1 MSASPYACNGKHAV
15 VLVFRS
21 SRGRLL
27 ASAALLFWPL
37 PYGRGSEAALPLPYG
52 RGSEALPLPRGRGS
66 EVVQAQTDALA
77 EQSHR
82 AKELMAEHRYAEAIP
97 IYEQLVKAVPGN
109 PGLILDLGLAEHMA
123 GQPGKAIRQF
133 QAVLQ
138 LQPDNVPAL
147 TSLAM
152 AALETNQPRLAIA
165 PLEKLIRL
173 EPNDNNVRGMLAGA
187 EMSLGQFEAA
197 AAQYRKLTGIDASDP
212 KAWYGLG
219 KAYESL
225 ASRTF
230 NRLSKLA
237 PQSPYIAVLLADTR
251 LQRKQYRSAFFFYR
265 QAAAQLPALPGVHTG
280 LALVYENTNHPD
292 WATAERSAEQRVAPD
307 CKTSSPECKFLNG
320 DLLGAATA
328 GAASGRAAGLFWATR
343 AYNWLAVDAFDHLG
357 RLPESVEIHAL
368 KAQIFHDHRQD
379 PEAVAE
385 WRAAL
390 VLAPGDPNLETE
402 LATALFTAHK
412 YDDAMPLLQKL
423 LAQRP
428 DAPDLNFMLGES
440 LWRMQQPEKAVAY
453 LTTALRGDPNLL
465 PAHAALGMVYALLGR
480 NAEAVPHLEKALSL
494 DDDGS
499 LHYSLA
505 RAYQAAGDAAKA
517 RKAMQ
522 EYQQIRQKNEEING
536 ELAKEAEI
544 TAP

>member
-1 MSASPYACNGKHAV
+1 LHGFLPDGCNGKHAV
-15 VLVFRS
+15 VLVFRT

-27 ASAALLFWPL
+27 ASALLFWPL
-37 PYGRGSEAALPLPYG
+37 TYVRGSE
-52 RGSEALPLPRGRGS
+52 
-66 EVVQAQTDALA
+66 ALA

-82 AKELMAEHRYAEAIP
+82 AKELMAERRYAEAIP
-97 IYEQLVKAVPGN
+97 IYEQLVKALPGN
-109 PGLILDLGLAEHMA
+109 PGLLLDLGLAEHMA
-123 GQPGKAIRQF
+123 GQPGKAIPQF
-133 QAVLQ
+133 QAVLK

-152 AALETNQPRLAIA
+152 AALQTNQARLALA

-173 EPNDNNVRGMLAGA
+173 QPADKNVRGMLAGA
-187 EMSLGQFEAA
+187 EMSLGQFETAA
-197 AAQYRKLTGIDASDP
+197 TQYRKLSAIDASDP

-219 KAYESL
+219 KAYEAL

-230 NRLSKLA
+230 HRLSTVA
-237 PQSPYIAVLLADTR
+237 PKSPYVAVLLADTR

-265 QAAAQLPALPGVHTG
+265 QAAAQMPALPGLHTG

-292 WATAERSAEQRVAPD
+292 WAAAERSAEQRVAPD
-307 CKTSSPECKFLNG
+307 CKDQASRRVSTRQPERPRHISSAECKFLHG
-320 DLLGAATA
+320 DLLGAATS
-328 GAASGRAAGLFWATR
+328 GVASGQPAGLFWATR
-343 AYNWLAVDAFDHLG
+343 AYNRLAVEAFDHLG
-357 RLPESVEIHAL
+357 KLPESVEIHAL

-379 PEAVAE
+379 PEAVEE

-390 VLAPGDPNLETE
+390 ALAPGDPNLESE

-412 YDDAMPLLQKL
+412 YEDAIPLLRKL

-440 LWRMQQPEKAVAY
+440 LWRMQQPNQAVPY

-465 PAHAALGMVYALLGR
+465 PAHAALGMVYALLHR

-505 RAYQAAGDAAKA
+505 RAYQAAGNSAQA

>member
-1 MSASPYACNGKHAV
+1 M
-15 VLVFRS
+15 
-21 SRGRLL
+21 
-27 ASAALLFWPL
+27 ALLFWPL
-37 PYGRGSEAALPLPYG
+37 TYVHGSE
-52 RGSEALPLPRGRGS
+52 
-66 EVVQAQTDALA
+66 ALA

-82 AKELMAEHRYAEAIP
+82 AKELMAERRYAEAIP
-97 IYEQLVKAVPGN
+97 IYEQLVKALPGN
-109 PGLILDLGLAEHMA
+109 PGLMLDLGLAEHMA
-123 GQPGKAIRQF
+123 GQPGKAIPQF
-133 QAVLQ
+133 QAVLK

-152 AALETNQPRLAIA
+152 AALQTNQARLALA

-173 EPNDNNVRGMLAGA
+173 EPADKNVRGMLAGA
-187 EMSLGQFEAA
+187 EMSLGQFETA
-197 AAQYRKLTGIDASDP
+197 AAQYRKLTAIDASDP

-219 KAYESL
+219 KAYEAL
-225 ASRTF
+225 ASGTF
-230 NRLSKLA
+230 HRLSTVA
-237 PQSPYIAVLLADTR
+237 PKSPYVAVLLADTR

-265 QAAAQLPALPGVHTG
+265 QAAAQMPALPGLHTG

-292 WATAERSAEQRVAPD
+292 WAAAERSAEQRVAPD
-307 CKTSSPECKFLNG
+307 CKTSSTECKFLHN
-320 DLLGAATA
+320 DLLGAATS
-328 GAASGRAAGLFWATR
+328 GAASGQPGGLFWATR
-343 AYNWLAVDAFDHLG
+343 AYNRLAVEAFDHLG
-357 RLPESVEIHAL
+357 KLPDSVEIHAL

-379 PEAVAE
+379 PEAVEE

-390 VLAPGDPNLETE
+390 ALAPGDPNLESE

-412 YDDAMPLLQKL
+412 YEDAIPLLRKL
-423 LAQRP
+423 LPQRP

-440 LWRMQQPEKAVAY
+440 LWRMQQPDKAVPY

-465 PAHAALGMVYALLGR
+465 PAHAALGMVYALLNR

-505 RAYQAAGDAAKA
+505 RAYQASGNSAQA

-522 EYQQIRQKNEEING
+522 DYQQIRQKNEEING